1 MAIKEWSTDF
11 PSSQDDP
18 VTDNQPTLVNESAE
32 GAGDGD
38 ATRVSQWHTLRDKLD
53 AACKILGDDGRLPA
67 GSVLDILNS
76 NQVDAGFIRLR
87 ELVSDPTN
95 VANKGF
101 VYCKDDGSGNT
112 ELYYEDEGGNV
123 TKLTPTLDDNAI
135 HDNVAGEINSVSSKG
150 TPVSGD
156 LLLIEDSADS
166 NNKKKITIGSLPAG
180 SGTVDR
186 FHILGDDTQYT
197 ESGSSPVTK
206 ISFRDINDSD
216 KAAATYRAVVTL
228 WCANAGA
235 TATLTLNI
243 GGSSNTVTSTVNP
256 SETDGAIKSVE
267 VSSPG
272 TDQRLSCTVQLHRSA
287 GTGDV
292 YFKYIDIY
300 KLFT

>member
-1 MAIKEWSTDF
+1 MATKEWRTDYST
-11 PSSQDDP
+11 SQDDP
-18 VTDNQPTLVNESAE
+18 VTDNQPTLVNESAY

-38 ATRVSQWHTLRDKLD
+38 ATRVSQWHALRDKLD
-53 AACKILGDDGRLPA
+53 AACKILGDDARLPA

-87 ELVSDPTN
+87 ELVSDPAN
-95 VANKGF
+95 IANKGF
-101 VYCKDDGSGNT
+101 IYCKDDGSGNT
-112 ELYYEDEGGNV
+112 ELYYMDDGGGIQ
-123 TKLTPTLDDNAI
+123 KLTNILTT
-135 HDNVAGEINSVSSKG
+135 K
-150 TPVSGD
+150 GD
-156 LLLIEDSADS
+156 LLAFTTLPARLAVGSNGQVLTADSAVA
-166 NNKKKITIGSLPAG
+166 AG
-180 SGTVDR
+180 VKWATAASGTVDR

-228 WCANAGA
+228 WCASAGA